1 MRDDAKLWSDVDRYF
16 AELFVAPD
24 EALTAALQA
33 SAAAGLPDISVAP
46 NQGKLLNLLVHMCKA
61 RRILEIG
68 TLGGYSTIWMARA
81 LPMDGK
87 LITLE
92 LDATHAAIAHSNF
105 SRAGLAGVIELR
117 HGAALHSLEQLLHS
131 GTDPFDLVFI
141 DADKANIP
149 GYFEYALKL
158 TRLGSVIIVDNVV
171 RKGAVI
177 DANSDDASVQGVR
190 RFNEMVAREPRVSA
204 TALQTVGVKGYDGLA
219 IMLVVNPF
227 QSS

>member
-1 MRDDAKLWSDVDRYF
+1 MNNEPKLWGDVDRYF

-24 EALTAALQA
+24 DALTAALHA
-33 SAAAGLPDISVAP
+33 SSAAGLPDISVAP
-46 NQGKLLNLLVHMCKA
+46 NQGKLLNLLVQMNKA

-92 LDATHAAIAHSNF
+92 LDAKHATVAKSNF
-105 SRAGLAGVIELR
+105 ERAGLSGTIELR
-117 HGAALHSLEQLLHS
+117 EGPALQSLEQLIHA
-131 GTDPFDLVFI
+131 GVDPFDIVFI

-158 TRLGSVIIVDNVV
+158 THLGSVIIVDNVV
-171 RKGAVI
+171 RNGAII
-177 DANSDDASVQGVR
+177 DTSSADASVQGVR

-219 IMLVVNPF
+219 IMLVIDPI
-227 QSS
+227 QAS